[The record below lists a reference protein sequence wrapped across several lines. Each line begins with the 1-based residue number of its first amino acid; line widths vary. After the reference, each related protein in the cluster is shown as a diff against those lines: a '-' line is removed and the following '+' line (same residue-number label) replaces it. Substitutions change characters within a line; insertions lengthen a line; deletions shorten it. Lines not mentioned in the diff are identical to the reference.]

1 MRPGP
6 KSVARDAIS
15 WVAWHQ
21 WSVGREEPGRK
32 VADRAVVPRAGC
44 TCPLRSAPWA
54 VALLATGLSA
64 CRSPPRSEREGTC
77 ACCRLPDLR
86 VIPVWAPQPPN
97 APSHLPPHLLPP
109 THPPKHQIPPWQ
121 QLNPVALFNTL
132 AAQLPCAPGEGP
144 QVSALSVPHAR
155 IPSVLGKPGR
165 LSPPHP
171 RGASTSE
178 QARPLRCL
186 LSASDPRPPPPAL
199 GAASWPHET
208 AE

>member
-15 WVAWHQ
+15 RVAWHQ

-32 VADRAVVPRAGC
+32 DADRAVVPRAGC

-86 VIPVWAPQPPN
+86 VIPVWAPQPPK
-97 APSHLPPHLLPP
+97 APSHRPLSPAPPNTPPQAPDPPLAAAESSRAFQHTCCPAPLCPGRRTPSVSAECPTCQDPFSSGQARTVVTSPPQRRQHLRAGAPTPLPP
-109 THPPKHQIPPWQ
+109 K
-121 QLNPVALFNTL
+121 
-132 AAQLPCAPGEGP
+132 C
-144 QVSALSVPHAR
+144 
-155 IPSVLGKPGR
+155 
-165 LSPPHP
+165 
-171 RGASTSE
+171 
-178 QARPLRCL
+178 
-186 LSASDPRPPPPAL
+186 
-199 GAASWPHET
+199 
-208 AE
+208 